1 MAWARQGESID
12 RPPAQRKQKER
23 ECEDAPRRAER
34 RGLLKKILGGA
45 AAVAC
50 ATFALEGEARAS
62 TSDAGGDMARPL
74 DAPKGLLE
82 GNILER
88 MRHDLLRALKK
99 PVSERKWVMIIDQ
112 QKCIGC

>member
-50 ATFALEGEARAS
+50 ATFALE
-62 TSDAGGDMARPL
+62 
-74 DAPKGLLE
+74 APKGLLE